1 MMKKIAFKRMPFLL
15 MAVCAAVLVG
25 CDDEEASAPKQTQ
38 AAAVV
43 EESGEECLQRAIDKL
58 SGEGKDIEAADA
70 AAKKALELMPDSAEA
85 RLVDGQ
91 AAYMKKEYK
100 RAVADFAFESDDT
113 YGKPELSAAKKQ
125 AGKWYASNVGELGR
139 YYDSLFRLYAEAM
152 ADNR

>member
-1 MMKKIAFKRMPFLL
+1 MMKMIAFKRMPFFL
-15 MAVCAAVLVG
+15 MAACAVVLVG
-25 CDDEEASAPKQTQ
+25 CDDEKAPEPKQPK

-91 AAYMKKEYK
+91 AAH
-100 RAVADFAFESDDT
+100 T
-113 YGKPELSAAKKQ
+113 
-125 AGKWYASNVGELGR
+125 
-139 YYDSLFRLYAEAM
+139 
-152 ADNR
+152 